1 MTDGI
6 ILSHFDEHKGFIPV
20 LYSSSVIEANLIRE
34 IVFRSTLNLV
44 GGTKNISEERESII
58 DFPDHQLIGCSYLRS
73 VESSSIRG
81 GFMPIIL
88 ILFTSSGNRIHI
100 YYNLLQIMENLKD
113 LMTKILP
120 YWKNTKFSNTSSLK
134 NSLVEFKSQFE
145 NRLSISTSDTLETQS
160 NEFIIECPE
169 CSQEITV
176 LVPSKIPD
184 LLTIP
189 IANAPCKHNFEAYFT
204 KGPEFRGT
212 SKVKSGSDT
221 DNGLRDIFNKL

>member
-1 MTDGI
+1 MTNGI
-6 ILSHFDEHKGFIPV
+6 ILSYFDEHKGFIPV
-20 LYSSSVIEANLIRE
+20 LHSSSVNEGSLIKE

-73 VESSSIRG
+73 IESSSIRG

-88 ILFTSSGNRIHI
+88 ILFTSSANKIHV
-100 YYNLLQIMENLKD
+100 YFNLLQIMEDLKD

-120 YWKNTKFSNTSSLK
+120 YWKNTKFADTSSLK
-134 NSLVEFKSQFE
+134 NLLFEFISQFE
-145 NRLSISTSDTLETQS
+145 KTLSISTSDTLETQS
-160 NEFIIECPE
+160 NKFIIECPE

-189 IANAPCKHNFEAYFT
+189 IANSPCKHNFEAYFT
-204 KGPEFRGT
+204 KGPQFRGT
-212 SKVKSGSDT
+212 SKAKSGSDT
-221 DNGLRDIFNKL
+221 DNGLRDIFNNL